1 VSGHWP
7 RIHTKKKRLKEE
19 RNLRTFTGYK
29 AKMKLM
35 AAAVSKFCF
44 PQERKETEIKD

>member
-1 VSGHWP
+1 MSGHWP
-7 RIHTKKKRLKEE
+7 RIHTKKKRVKEE
-19 RNLRTFTGYK
+19 RDLGTFPDYK
-29 AKMKLM
+29 AKVKLM